1 MKTNKFAADC
11 NSCKARV
18 AANEGSLTRGNGR
31 WVVTCIACQE
41 GGASKQEEVV
51 VAEVVKEEINVVAEE
66 VVVANLKIAR
76 PDTLSD
82 KARVWALDVQARLVN
97 ETITAFAE
105 AFARAATNEE
115 KLLLI
120 CMRNYFVSSLVM
132 RIKASIWID
141 WRFETITA
149 DKIIAIANNAGRSVS
164 DFLSYFL
171 LSISAR
177 ETIDADYE
185 AELMFA
191 KERAARIAE
200 ESAKRQEEAQTIVG
214 KIEQAKRLVRSY
226 GKSENVVFTLENT
239 ETKNTYAYCV
249 SVRLNAI
256 LVSVAT
262 GGEKTGKNSALFVG
276 EIADGFSFTVS
287 PACVLPKTSK
297 RLRALVWLFSL
308 LSASKPIPAHIKI
321 NLQPSVEFCWR
332 DGEEARVVS
341 WGADDYEVDDLG
353 EEVSYYSLMH

>member
-31 WVVTCIACQE
+31 WVVTCSACQE
-41 GGASKQEEVV
+41 GASKQEEVV
-51 VAEVVKEEINVVAEE
+51 VAEIAKEEIVVVAEE

-177 ETIDADYE
+177 ETIEADYE

-200 ESAKRQEEAQTIVG
+200 ESARRQEEAQTIVG

-239 ETKNTYAYCV
+239 ETKNTYAYCI

-276 EIADGFSFTVS
+276 ELADDLSLTIS

-297 RLRALVWLFSL
+297 RLRALVWLSSL
-308 LSASKPIPAHIKI
+308 LASGKSIPAHIKI
-321 NLQPSVEFCWR
+321 NLQPSVEFSWR
-332 DGEEARVVS
+332 DGQEARVVS
-341 WGADDYEVDDLG
+341 WGREDDYEVDDLG
-353 EEVSYYSLMH
+353 EEVSYCGLMH